1 MRESN
6 FKSHPHST
14 SAEVDHEPSPEM
26 DLETIWKKMREGDEE
41 SLGKLF
47 GVTFDSLY
55 NYGYRIIPHSDDV
68 RDAIQEVFFQL
79 WKYRD
84 NLSCPNSVRAYLF
97 SSLRH
102 EMLNKKKAS
111 KRRNELFN
119 KYRIE
124 EFDALFNYNSWE
136 EILGLEDK
144 DGKELKKAIENLTP
158 RQQEAIYLKYFE
170 GLSTEELGKVMKM
183 RAQSVYNLVFNA
195 INNLR
200 KFLDN

>member
-6 FKSHPHST
+6 FKSHTHLPSSETKHR
-14 SAEVDHEPSPEM
+14 PSPEV
-26 DLETIWKKMREGDEE
+26 DLEIIWKKVRESDEE
-41 SLGKLF
+41 SLGRLF

-55 NYGYRIIPHSDDV
+55 SYGYRIIPHSDDV

-79 WKYRD
+79 WKYRE
-84 NLSCPNSVRAYLF
+84 NLSCPNSIRAYLF

-102 EMLNKKKAS
+102 ELFNKKKAS

-124 EFDALFNYNSWE
+124 EFDALINYNSWD
-136 EILGLEDK
+136 EILKLEEK
-144 DGKELKKAIENLTP
+144 DSKELKRAIENLTP

-170 GLSTEELGKVMKM
+170 GLSTKELGKVMKM
-183 RAQSVYNLVFNA
+183 RTQSVYNLVFSA

-200 KFLDN
+200 KFLNS